1 LIQFPHAAQARNAW
15 EQTHAALRRGV
26 CTVVP
31 WLCVEIGGAGYLV
44 CCEPADARPWS
55 ADECAADVWPRR
67 LSPHGFTI
75 NELASGDGLVTPD
88 GRWTG
93 IAAVEKLSTV
103 QRVGWRR
110 LVAALWLV
118 LALMVLP
125 GCWGLQRTPTT
136 GLPTRHTVKSE
147 QLVVQSD
154 VKLPKNHPLIRDLAE
169 LRQEIARTL
178 KLPLQEQ
185 PVTIYLFADELRYA
199 QYLQTA
205 YPNLPPRRAYFVGTP
220 DELAVYTYWGEKIQ
234 EDLRHEYTH
243 GVLHATL
250 KDVPLWLDE
259 GLAEYFE
266 VTSQPRGLNGEY
278 VTRLADALGNGWQP
292 DMQRLEQLDTVN
304 QMQKGDYL
312 EAWAWVHFLLHDG
325 DAGRD
330 VLLGY
335 VAELRDNP
343 KPGPLSDRLTA
354 AIPAADDR
362 FRAYAATLKPDV
374 QSVNH
379 TARGQTGE

>member
-1 LIQFPHAAQARNAW
+1 VIRFPASSPTTARHTWDA
-15 EQTHAALRRGV
+15 THAALRRGIPA
-26 CTVVP
+26 VVP
-31 WLCVEIGGAGYLV
+31 WLCVETDDAGYLV
-44 CCEPADARPWS
+44 CCQPDDAVPL
-55 ADECAADVWPRR
+55 AGTDR
-67 LSPHGFTI
+67 LT
-75 NELASGDGLVTPD
+75 TPD

-93 IAAVEKLSTV
+93 IATVEQLV
-103 QRVGWRR
+103 QPAKSNPLRR
-110 LVAALWLV
+110 RVAAVWLAV
-118 LALMVLP
+118 ALLMLS
-125 GCWGLQRTPTT
+125 GCGWLNRKPTT
-136 GLPTRHTVKSE
+136 GLPDRHTVKAE

-154 VKLPKNHPLIRDLAE
+154 IRLPKNHPLIKDLEA
-169 LRQEIARTL
+169 LRQEIATTL

-185 PVTIYLFADELRYA
+185 PVTVYLFADELRYA
-199 QYLQTA
+199 QYLQVA
-205 YPNLPPRRAYFVGTP
+205 FPNLPPRRAYFVGTP
-220 DELAVYTYWGEKIQ
+220 DELAVYTFWGEKIQ

-243 GVLHATL
+243 GVLHASL

-292 DMQRLEQLDTVN
+292 DMRRLEQMDAVS

-335 VAELRDNP
+335 LHELRDTAQ
-343 KPGPLSDRLTA
+343 PGRLSDRLTA
-354 AIPAADDR
+354 ALPAADDR

-374 QSVNH
+374 QAAGR
-379 TARGQTGE
+379 TTRGQTSE